1 MATLHCWDDGE
12 RVQVIRV
19 PLTKTA
25 VASFTARKHSA
36 VWLDDKWAIL
46 TADYLQVL
54 YTEKSNINVHISFS
68 YSTNVSV
75 DKDVNCTV
83 V

>member
-25 VASFTARKHSA
+25 VAAFTARKHSA

-46 TADYLQVL
+46 TADYLQAL
-54 YTEKSNINVHISFS
+54 YTEKSNINIYISFS
-68 YSTNVSV
+68 YSTMWV
-75 DKDVNCTV
+75 DW
-83 V
+83 